1 MHHWAKFGTG
11 IPKQGLTVCSLK
23 KYLPVLENRLFSFG
37 KPSSD
42 DVTSPPVSCHI
53 PRLRARLSWL
63 TRYLSK
69 DQLPGIVG
77 SPHVDEPHQE
87 LEDLLFEDVGD
98 ELLVL
103 AEWCQETKNEDLGQR
118 NNRLSSFHLSIEI
131 KEKSTT
137 LNFHSF
143 GQRLPDT

>member
-1 MHHWAKFGTG
+1 MDKLG
-11 IPKQGLTVCSLK
+11 P
-23 KYLPVLENRLFSFG
+23 
-37 KPSSD
+37 D

-69 DQLPGIVG
+69 DQFPGMVG

-87 LEDLLFEDVGD
+87 LEDLLLEDVGD

-103 AEWCQETKNEDLGQR
+103 AEGCQETKNEDLGER
-118 NNRLSSFHLSIEI
+118 KN
-131 KEKSTT
+131 
-137 LNFHSF
+137 
-143 GQRLPDT
+143 